1 MKSPLWRIFSP
12 RCLWVV
18 LAGASFLA
26 ATGLAQVELEK
37 QLQDPDPKFR
47 EIAARQLGDLGNP
60 AYVPALAAVVQD
72 QDEKVRM
79 AVVKALIRLGSPASL
94 PPLCLAVRDGIPEI
108 RYLAIDGLVNFYIPG
123 YVDTGFGGFFRSV
136 SKRVEGLFSDV
147 DTLVVDP
154 DVKLDAEVVHTLRL
168 MLTGAPDMNTR
179 SRAARAL
186 GIFRAQEALD
196 NLVQAAFSDNV
207 GLVEE
212 VLRALQ
218 KIKDPSAGP
227 RITFLLN
234 YPQEHIQER
243 AAETVGL
250 LRTQEAIPDLQ
261 RLLQNS
267 DSKIVRATAL
277 EALAFM
283 PTADTAPLFV
293 QYLGDKEKTLRTAA
307 ALGLGR
313 LKDPSH
319 RDALEQ
325 AWQKEKDK
333 GVGLALAFAL
343 VAHGKVD
350 ALDELVSNLSSRVRQ
365 GEARPYLI
373 ELAREPA
380 VREALYPQLHNSN
393 ADIRKNLCQVFAAS
407 GDSTSISYLET
418 LLRDRDSEVAMEAGR
433 AIRILRLRGM

>member
-1 MKSPLWRIFSP
+1 M
-12 RCLWVV
+12 WVV
-18 LAGASFLA
+18 LAGASLLA

-60 AYVPALAAVVQD
+60 AYVSALAAVVQD

-79 AVVKALIRLGSPASL
+79 AVVRALVRLGSPASL
-94 PPLCLAVRDGIPEI
+94 PPLGLAVRDGIPEI

-154 DVKLDAEVVHTLRL
+154 DVKLDGEVVRTLRQT
-168 MLTGAPDMNTR
+168 LTGAPDMNTR

-196 NLVQAAFSDNV
+196 DLVQAAFSDNV
-207 GLVEE
+207 GLIAE

-218 KIKDPSAGP
+218 KIKDTSAGP

-234 YPQEHIQER
+234 YPQENIQER

-250 LRTQEAIPDLQ
+250 LRTEEAIPDLQ
-261 RLLQNS
+261 QLLQNS
-267 DSKIVRATAL
+267 DSKVVRATAL

-283 PTADTAPLFV
+283 PSAETA
-293 QYLGDKEKTLRTAA
+293 
-307 ALGLGR
+307 
-313 LKDPSH
+313 
-319 RDALEQ
+319 
-325 AWQKEKDK
+325 
-333 GVGLALAFAL
+333 
-343 VAHGKVD
+343 
-350 ALDELVSNLSSRVRQ
+350 
-365 GEARPYLI
+365 
-373 ELAREPA
+373 
-380 VREALYPQLHNSN
+380 
-393 ADIRKNLCQVFAAS
+393 
-407 GDSTSISYLET
+407 
-418 LLRDRDSEVAMEAGR
+418 
-433 AIRILRLRGM
+433 